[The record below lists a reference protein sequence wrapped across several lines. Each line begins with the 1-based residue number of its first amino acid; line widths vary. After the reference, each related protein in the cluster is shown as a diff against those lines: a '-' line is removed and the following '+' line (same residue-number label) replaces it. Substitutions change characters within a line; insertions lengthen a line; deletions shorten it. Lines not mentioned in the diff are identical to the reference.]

1 MVRDPQSFGS
11 GSEII
16 FDYMV
21 VCDKERL
28 TQFDANFL
36 VLFGIAITII
46 IVATKTPPLMIFN
59 DMT

>member
-1 MVRDPQSFGS
+1 MRDPQSFGS
-11 GSEII
+11 SSEII

-46 IVATKTPPLMIFN
+46 IVATKTPQLLIFN